1 MLQNI
6 LAFIGILIQIVSL
19 IIQIIEESNKS

>member
-6 LAFIGILIQIVSL
+6 LTFIGILIQIASL